1 MTLQMKEIHIGEML
15 SRAVTEREIHEE
27 RICKFFGCSSSEI
40 SEMYACKSIDTA
52 LLLKWS
58 KLLEYD
64 FFRIYSQHL
73 ILYSPPVKTIGKA
86 KGYHCLPKF
95 RKNIYSNEVIS
106 FFLELIASGEKTI
119 VQILQEY
126 GVPKSTMYRWLSKRE
141 SPDTR

>member
-1 MTLQMKEIHIGEML
+1 MKEIHIGEML
-15 SRAVTEREIHEE
+15 FRAVTERDIHEE

-40 SEMYACKSIDTA
+40 SGMYTCKSMDTI

-73 ILYSPPVKTIGKA
+73 ILYSPPIKAIGKA
-86 KGYHCLPKF
+86 NSYHSLPKF
-95 RKNIYSNEVIS
+95 RKNIYTNEAIN

-119 VQILQEY
+119 AQILVEY
-126 GVPKSTMYRWLSKRE
+126 GVPKSTMYRWLSKRGF
-141 SPDTR
+141 